1 MMEKLELNDP
11 LFDNEE
17 SFEHLRFSGKS
28 NPDKPEIG
36 ICRAV
41 PLCTKVY

>member
-17 SFEHLRFSGKS
+17 SFEHLRFSQTFTRRVFRRHG
-28 NPDKPEIG
+28 
-36 ICRAV
+36 RR
-41 PLCTKVY
+41 